1 MIFIFIFWAGFARA
15 FGAQAFDDN
24 CQKFD
29 RVLMVSLCPA
39 QDWSAGLSGHIT
51 VDLKE
56 ASLFSSSTELLDL
69 AFLT

>member
-1 MIFIFIFWAGFARA
+1 
-15 FGAQAFDDN
+15 
-24 CQKFD
+24 
-29 RVLMVSLCPA
+29 MVSLCPT
-39 QDWSAGLSGHIT
+39 QDWTAGLYGHIA